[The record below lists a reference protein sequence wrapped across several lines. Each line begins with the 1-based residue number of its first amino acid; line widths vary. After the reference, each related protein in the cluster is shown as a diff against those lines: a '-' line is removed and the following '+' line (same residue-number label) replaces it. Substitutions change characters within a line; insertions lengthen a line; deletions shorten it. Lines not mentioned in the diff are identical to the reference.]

1 MKKIGSF
8 LFFLILSSFGYTQTV
23 IVDEG
28 LEKLGGGYNTA
39 IRVYLP
45 HVSFDILQDAW
56 VDFLKD
62 NNAKVKKSKEEVDAK
77 NLVIGGLGGDT
88 LTVFSKIA
96 LVDSGYQLAAVF
108 MRDNTSVSSKNHP
121 KESSWLIKF
130 FKEWGVKLSNA
141 ALENKIE
148 DQEKVI
154 KEKNKDKRSLESN
167 TDYLEQSNA
176 NMKRQISD
184 NEKRIED
191 NKIKIKTT
199 ISEIDSINLVIQQ
212 IKFQQQN
219 LK

>member
-1 MKKIGSF
+1 M
-8 LFFLILSSFGYTQTV
+8 
-23 IVDEG
+23 
-28 LEKLGGGYNTA
+28 
-39 IRVYLP
+39 
-45 HVSFDILQDAW
+45 
-56 VDFLKD
+56 D

-167 TDYLEQSNA
+167 TDYLEQSNV

-199 ISEIDSINLVIQQ
+199 ISEIDSVNLVIQQ

>member
-1 MKKIGSF
+1 MKKTGSF
-8 LFFLILSSFGYTQTV
+8 LFFLILSYFGYAQTV

-28 LEKLGGGYNTA
+28 LEKLGSGYNTA

-45 HVSFDILQDAW
+45 HVSYDLLQDAW

-88 LTVFSKIA
+88 LTVFSKIVS
-96 LVDSGYQLAAVF
+96 VDSGYQLAAVF
-108 MRDNTSVSSKNHP
+108 MRDNISVSSKNHP
-121 KESSWLIKF
+121 KEALWLIKF
-130 FKEWGVKLSNA
+130 FKEWGTKLPSLT
-141 ALENKIE
+141 LENKIE
-148 DQEKVI
+148 NQEKVI

-184 NEKRIED
+184 NEKRIEG

-199 ISEIDSINLVIQQ
+199 ISEIDSVNLVIQQ